1 MIKQL
6 RITVF
11 KTDAKL
17 YSDVKKF
24 MRTHKMADEDYNK
37 AKELVSDID
46 FTQTMTM
53 TEFNVKNPQKVAW
66 EIGHDIAQG
75 RKFKYKLL

>member
-11 KTDAKL
+11 KTDAKM

-24 MRTHKMADEDYNK
+24 MRVNMVPDEDYNK
-37 AKELVSDID
+37 AKEQVSDID

-53 TEFNVKNPQKVAW
+53 TQFDVKNPQKVAW

-75 RKFKYKLL
+75 RKFKYELL